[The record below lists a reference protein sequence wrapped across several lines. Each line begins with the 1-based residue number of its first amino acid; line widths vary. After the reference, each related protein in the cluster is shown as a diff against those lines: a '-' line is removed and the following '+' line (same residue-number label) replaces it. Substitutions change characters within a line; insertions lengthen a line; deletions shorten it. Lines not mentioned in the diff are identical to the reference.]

1 MDVYLSNYSV
11 LKNYFDE
18 LPWTGQAVLAFL
30 LKTTFMLWLKVVL
43 PLV

>member
-18 LPWTGQAVLAFL
+18 LHGHAVLAFL
-30 LKTTFMLWLKVVL
+30 LKTKFIL
-43 PLV
+43 